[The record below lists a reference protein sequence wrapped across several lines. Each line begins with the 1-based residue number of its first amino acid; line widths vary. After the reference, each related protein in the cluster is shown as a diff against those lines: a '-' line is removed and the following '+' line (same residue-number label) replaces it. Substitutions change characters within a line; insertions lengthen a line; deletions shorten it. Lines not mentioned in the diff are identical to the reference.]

1 MLCVGKSPRLG
12 AYPKG
17 LGPCDSQD
25 KILGI
30 TIPLFFLSEGEE
42 RRGRK
47 LGYPFCNKNCIL
59 GNETN

>member
-1 MLCVGKSPRLG
+1 LG
-12 AYPKG
+12 AFPKG

-42 RRGRK
+42 RRGEEREK
-47 LGYPFCNKNCIL
+47 TWISIL
-59 GNETN
+59 Q

>member
-1 MLCVGKSPRLG
+1 MLCGGKAPGWGHSQ
-12 AYPKG
+12 KG

-42 RRGRK
+42 RRGEGENLDIHFAIRIA
-47 LGYPFCNKNCIL
+47 Y
-59 GNETN
+59 

>member
-1 MLCVGKSPRLG
+1 LG
-12 AYPKG
+12 AFPKG

-42 RRGRK
+42 RRGEGENLDIHFAIRIA
-47 LGYPFCNKNCIL
+47 Y
-59 GNETN
+59 